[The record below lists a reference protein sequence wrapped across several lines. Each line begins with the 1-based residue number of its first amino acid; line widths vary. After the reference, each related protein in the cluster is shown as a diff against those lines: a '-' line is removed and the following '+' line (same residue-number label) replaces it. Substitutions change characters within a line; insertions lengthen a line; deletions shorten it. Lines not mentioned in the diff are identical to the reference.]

1 MKDAIKKIKELEKEL
16 KSVDKRLN
24 EVRDCKTYDFLI
36 DERYSIVFDIKL
48 EAERLIT
55 LCNWEIEDVDKIH
68 DESIGTGRKI
78 YTLIDMWEIRNA
90 RKNKK

>member
-1 MKDAIKKIKELEKEL
+1 MKEVIKKIKELEKEL
-16 KSVDKRLN
+16 KSVDKRLK
-24 EVRDCKTYDFLI
+24 EVRNCESYDFLI

-55 LCNWEIEDVDKIH
+55 LCDWEIEDVDKIH

-78 YTLIDMWEIRNA
+78 YSLMEMSEIRNA
-90 RKNKK
+90 RKNRK

>member
-1 MKDAIKKIKELEKEL
+1 MKEVIKKIKEFEKEL
-16 KSVDKRLN
+16 KSVDKRLK

-55 LCNWEIEDVDKIH
+55 LCDWKIEDVDKMH

-78 YTLIDMWEIRNA
+78 YSLMEMSEIRNA

>member
-1 MKDAIKKIKELEKEL
+1 MRDVIKKIKELEKEL

-55 LCNWEIEDVDKIH
+55 LCDWEIEDVDQIH
-68 DESIGTGRKI
+68 NESIGTGRKI
-78 YTLIDMWEIRNA
+78 YSLMEMSEIRNA
-90 RKNKK
+90 RKTKK